1 MPRIPVSLFTGFL
14 GAGKTTLLNHLIRQR
29 GARRY
34 AVLVNEFGAVSIDG
48 RLAREAGQCGEAI
61 EFYDFA
67 DGLIAY
73 AGDERFLPT
82 LRAIAARRGQIDQ
95 VLIETSGLALPTAVM
110 AALQAEALAADFVLD
125 SVLAVVDTPWLLA
138 QDLTLDNDAALAVF
152 DQQLAASDVVVLNKI
167 DALSDDDL
175 LAAEASLRRRAPSLR
190 FIEPAYGAKL
200 DSRVALGL
208 RLHEAR
214 SAGHGPVFLPVAGLG
229 LSVLADQNALNG
241 HSHSGLS
248 AHAHGLTSH
257 QHFHRQDPGWLTFML
272 RSDAPQQ
279 PTVLADILAR
289 LAQSEPLLRVKGH
302 VLAQNSAHPWLLQGV
317 RDRVHAEPAPNA
329 ATVTCSELICIG
341 YHLNRTR
348 LAQTLSAA
356 TATLWN

>member
-1 MPRIPVSLFTGFL
+1 MPRIPVSIFTGFL
-14 GAGKTTLLNHLIRQR
+14 GAGKTTLLNHLIRGR
-29 GARRY
+29 GSKRY
-34 AVLVNEFGAVSIDG
+34 AVLVNEFGAASIDG
-48 RLAREAGQCGEAI
+48 GLARTAGQSGETI

-67 DGLIAY
+67 HGLIAY

-82 LRAIAARRGQIDQ
+82 MNAIAARRGRIDQ

-110 AALQAEALAADFVLD
+110 QALHTETLKADFVLD

-138 QDLTLDNDAALAVF
+138 QDLTARNDAVLAVF
-152 DQQLAASDVVVLNKI
+152 DQQLAAGDVVVLNKI

-175 LAAEASLRRRAPSLR
+175 LAAEARLRRRAPSLR

-248 AHAHGLTSH
+248 AHVHGLTSH
-257 QHFHRQDPGWLTFML
+257 EHFHQQDPGWLSFIL

-279 PTVLADILAR
+279 PSVLADALAR
-289 LAQSEPLLRVKGH
+289 LAHSEQLLRVKGY
-302 VLAQNSAHPWLLQGV
+302 VLATDASPWLLQGV
-317 RDRVHAEPAPNA
+317 RERVQAEPAPHA
-329 ATVTCSELICIG
+329 AAVTCSELVCIG
-341 YHLNRTR
+341 YHLNRAR
-348 LAQTLSAA
+348 LAQALSAA
-356 TATLWN
+356 TATPWN